1 MTQRI
6 LLVED
11 DPDLGA
17 QLRRDLGKA
26 GFEVTWVADGDQALS
41 ASLQGI
47 DLVILDL
54 MLPGAYGLDILKK
67 YRLVSEVPVLI
78 VTARDHTADKV
89 RALGLGADD
98 YVTKPFWPDELLA
111 RVKARLRRPELKKS
125 DDKLVRAGS
134 LEIREGERRV
144 LLSGRAIELSRTELE
159 VLFSLSRRA
168 GRPVERARIAEE
180 ALSEDGDGDARSLDV
195 HVSRLRKKLG
205 AEGKRIAT
213 VWGIG
218 YRLELDSKESGT

>member
-1 MTQRI
+1 MSQRI
-6 LLVED
+6 LVIED

-26 GFEVTWVADGDQALS
+26 GYEVRWIADGDEARR
-41 ASLQGI
+41 AGVGDA

-54 MLPGAYGLDILKK
+54 MLPGTYGLDLLKLFRK
-67 YRLVSEVPVLI
+67 DSEVPVLV

-111 RVKARLRRPELKKS
+111 RVQARLRRPELKKGGS
-125 DDKLVRAGS
+125 NKAVRAGS
-134 LEIREGERRV
+134 IEVREDERRV
-144 LLSGRAIELSRTELE
+144 LSNGEPVELSRTELE
-159 VLFSLSRRA
+159 VIFSLARRA
-168 GRPVERARIAEE
+168 GRPVERAVIAEE
-180 ALSEDGDGDARSLDV
+180 ALSGEADGEARGLDV
-195 HVSRLRKKLG
+195 HISRLRKKLG
-205 AEGKRIAT
+205 PEGKRIAT

-218 YRLELDSKESGT
+218 YRLESDA

>member
-1 MTQRI
+1 MSQRI
-6 LLVED
+6 LVIED

-26 GFEVTWVADGDQALS
+26 GYEVRWIADGDEARREGVKD
-41 ASLQGI
+41 A

-54 MLPGAYGLDILKK
+54 MLPGTYGLDLLKLF
-67 YRLVSEVPVLI
+67 RAESEVPVLV

-111 RVKARLRRPELKKS
+111 RVKARLRRPELKKGGTS
-125 DDKLVRAGS
+125 KTVRAGG
-134 LEIREGERRV
+134 LEVREDERRV
-144 LLSGRAIELSRTELE
+144 LSNGEALELSRTELE
-159 VLFSLSRRA
+159 VLFSLARRA
-168 GRPVERARIAEE
+168 GRPVERALIAEE
-180 ALSEDGDGDARSLDV
+180 AFSGEVDGEARGLDV
-195 HVSRLRKKLG
+195 HISRLRKKLG
-205 AEGKRIAT
+205 ADGKRIAT

-218 YRLELDSKESGT
+218 YRLELDP

>member
-26 GFEVTWVADGDQALS
+26 GFEVRWIADGDEARR
-41 ASLQGI
+41 AGVEGI

-54 MLPGAYGLDILKK
+54 MLPGTYGLDLLKLI
-67 YRLVSEVPVLI
+67 RGQSEVPVLV

-98 YVTKPFWPDELLA
+98 YVTKPFWPEELLA
-111 RVKARLRRPELKKS
+111 RVKARLRRPELKKDGGKS
-125 DDKLVRAGS
+125 VRAGS
-134 LEIREGERRV
+134 LEVRESEHRALLDGEV
-144 LLSGRAIELSRTELE
+144 VELSRTELA
-159 VLFSLSRRA
+159 VLFALARRA

-180 ALSEDGDGDARSLDV
+180 ALDGDGDARGLDV

-205 AEGKRIAT
+205 AEGKRITT

-218 YRLELDSKESGT
+218 YRLETDP

>member
-1 MTQRI
+1 MSQRI
-6 LLVED
+6 LVIED

-26 GFEVTWVADGDQALS
+26 GYDVVLIADGDEARR
-41 ASLQGI
+41 AGVGDA

-54 MLPGAYGLDILKK
+54 MLPGTYGLDLLK
-67 YRLVSEVPVLI
+67 RFRADSEVPVLV

-125 DDKLVRAGS
+125 GGASKAVRAGA
-134 LEIREGERRV
+134 LEVREDERRV
-144 LLSGRAIELSRTELE
+144 LIDGEPVELSRTELE
-159 VLFSLSRRA
+159 VLFSLARRA
-168 GRPVERARIAEE
+168 GRPVERALIAEE
-180 ALSEDGDGDARSLDV
+180 AFSGEVDGEARGLDV

-218 YRLELDSKESGT
+218 YRLEMDA

>member
-1 MTQRI
+1 MSQRI
-6 LLVED
+6 LVVED

-26 GFEVTWVADGDQALS
+26 GFEVRWLTDGDEARRARLDDV
-41 ASLQGI
+41 

-54 MLPGAYGLDILKK
+54 MLPGTYGLELLKIF
-67 YRLVSEVPVLI
+67 RSQTEVPVLV

-98 YVTKPFWPDELLA
+98 YVTKPFWPAELLA
-111 RVKARLRRPELKKS
+111 RIAARLRRPELKKDGGGKS
-125 DDKLVRAGS
+125 VRAGA
-134 LEIREGERRV
+134 LEIRESEHRV
-144 LLSGRAIELSRTELE
+144 LVDGAPLELSRAELAI
-159 VLFSLSRRA
+159 VFSLARRA
-168 GRPVERARIAEE
+168 GRPVERAMIAEE
-180 ALSEDGDGDARSLDV
+180 ALDASDDGEARGLDV

-218 YRLELDSKESGT
+218 YRLETDT

>member
-1 MTQRI
+1 VSQRI
-6 LLVED
+6 LVIED

-26 GFEVTWVADGDQALS
+26 GYEVRWIADGDEARREGVKD
-41 ASLQGI
+41 A

-54 MLPGAYGLDILKK
+54 MLPGTYGLDLLKLF
-67 YRLVSEVPVLI
+67 RAESEVPVLV

-111 RVKARLRRPELKKS
+111 RVKARLRRPELKKGGTS
-125 DDKLVRAGS
+125 KTVRAGG
-134 LEIREGERRV
+134 LEVREDERRV
-144 LLSGRAIELSRTELE
+144 LSNGEALELSRTELE
-159 VLFSLSRRA
+159 VLFSLARRA
-168 GRPVERARIAEE
+168 GRPVERALIAEE
-180 ALSEDGDGDARSLDV
+180 AFSGEVDGEARGLDV
-195 HVSRLRKKLG
+195 HISRLRKKLG
-205 AEGKRIAT
+205 ADGKRIAT

-218 YRLELDSKESGT
+218 YRLELDP

>member
-26 GFEVTWVADGDQALS
+26 GFDVRWIADGDEARE
-41 ASLQGI
+41 ARVDDV

-54 MLPGAYGLDILKK
+54 MLPGTYGLDLLKLI
-67 YRLVSEVPVLI
+67 RSRSEVPVLV
-78 VTARDHTADKV
+78 VTARDHTSDKV

-111 RVKARLRRPELKKS
+111 RVKARLRRPDLKKES
-125 DDKLVRAGS
+125 GGKTVRAGAI
-134 LEIREGERRV
+134 EVRESEHRV
-144 LLSGRAIELSRTELE
+144 LLDGEAVELSRTELA
-159 VLFSLSRRA
+159 VMFSLARRA
-168 GRPVERARIAEE
+168 GRPVERAQIAQE
-180 ALSEDGDGDARSLDV
+180 ALDGDGDGDARGLDV

-218 YRLELDSKESGT
+218 YRLELDP

>member
-6 LLVED
+6 LVVED

-26 GFEVTWVADGDQALS
+26 GFEVRWIQDGDEART
-41 ASLQGI
+41 ASI
-47 DLVILDL
+47 EDVDLVILDL
-54 MLPGAYGLDILKK
+54 MLPGTYGLDLLKLI
-67 YRLVSEVPVLI
+67 RSRSEVPVLV
-78 VTARDHTADKV
+78 VTARDHTSDKV

-111 RVKARLRRPELKKS
+111 RVKARLRRPSLEKDGGGKV
-125 DDKLVRAGS
+125 VRAGS
-134 LEIREGERRV
+134 IEIRESEHRV
-144 LLSGRAIELSRTELE
+144 LLNGETIELSRTELA
-159 VLFSLSRRA
+159 VLFSLARRA
-168 GRPVERARIAEE
+168 GRPVERAQIAEE
-180 ALSEDGDGDARSLDV
+180 ALDVEGDGEARGLDV

-218 YRLELDSKESGT
+218 YRLETDA

>member
-6 LLVED
+6 LLIED

-26 GFEVTWVADGDQALS
+26 GFEVTWVADGDEALS
-41 ASLQGI
+41 TSLEGM

-67 YRLVSEVPVLI
+67 YRLTSEVPVLI

-98 YVTKPFWPDELLA
+98 YVTKPFWPEELLA

-125 DDKLVRAGS
+125 DEKVVRAGA
-134 LEIREGERRV
+134 LEIKESERRV
-144 LLSGRAIELSRTELE
+144 LLSGQAVELSRTELE
-159 VLFSLSRRA
+159 VLFALSRRA

-180 ALSEDGDGDARSLDV
+180 ALSEDGDGDGRALDV

-218 YRLELDSKESGT
+218 YRLELDPKESGA